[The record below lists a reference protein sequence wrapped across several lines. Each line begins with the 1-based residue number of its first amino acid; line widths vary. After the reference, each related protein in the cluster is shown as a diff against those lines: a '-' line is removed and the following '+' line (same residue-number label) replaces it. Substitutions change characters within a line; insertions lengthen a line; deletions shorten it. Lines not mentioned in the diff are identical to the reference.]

1 MKFLEFYKDKE
12 GPVISFEIF
21 PPKTSSGL
29 ERLKITLNELVAL
42 SPDFITVTY
51 GAMGTTRDKTLEIAN
66 YIKNQ
71 LKIETACHLTC
82 VGSSRNEIDSILT
95 TIDEYGINNIVAL
108 RGDPPK
114 GDSRFKPSEDG
125 FLHANELVQHIRRFE
140 KEKNYSNDSKFGI
153 AIAGYPEKHL
163 EAPSFDLDLKNLKRK
178 VDAGANIIIT
188 QLFFDNNHYFGFVE
202 RVRSAGIDI
211 PVVPGLM
218 PILSAKQIR
227 KITTMCGSTIPDS
240 LINKLNNASGND
252 AYAEEIGISHCVE
265 QSKGLLENGAPG
277 IHFYVLNKSYH
288 IKRILNSVLAK

>member
-1 MKFLEFYKDKE
+1 MRFLEFYKDK
-12 GPVISFEIF
+12 GRPVISFEIF
-21 PPKTSSGL
+21 PPKTSKGM
-29 ERLKITLNELVAL
+29 EKLKITLSGLVAL

-82 VGSSRNEIDSILT
+82 VGSSRSEIDSILT
-95 TIDEYGINNIVAL
+95 TIYKYGINNIVAL

-114 GDSRFKPSEDG
+114 GNSRFKQFEDG
-125 FLHANELVQHIRRFE
+125 FLHANELVQHIRKFE
-140 KEKNYSNDSKFGI
+140 KQNNYSNDSKFGI

-163 EAPSFDLDLKNLKRK
+163 EAPSFDVDLENLKRK

-188 QLFFDNNHYFGFVE
+188 QLFFDNSYYFEFVE
-202 RVRSAGIDI
+202 KVRNAGIEI

-218 PILSAKQIR
+218 PILSAKQIK
-227 KITTMCGSTIPDS
+227 KITAMCGSTIPGS
-240 LINKLNNASGND
+240 LANRLNNASDND
-252 AYAEEIGISHCVE
+252 AYAEEIGISHCIE
-265 QSKGLLENGAPG
+265 QSKELLENGAPG

-288 IKRILNSVLAK
+288 IKRILNSVLAE